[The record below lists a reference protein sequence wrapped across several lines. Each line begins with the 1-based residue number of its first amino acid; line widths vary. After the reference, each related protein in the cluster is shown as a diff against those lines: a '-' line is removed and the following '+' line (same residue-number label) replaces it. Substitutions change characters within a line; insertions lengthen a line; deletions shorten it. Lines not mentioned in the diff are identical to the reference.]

1 MAASSHF
8 ELRASNFAIIAV
20 VKIGLGADPN
30 QLLILITNDDGVDAP
45 GLKALRS
52 VLVPLG
58 RVVVAAPAEERSAS
72 SQALTIHHP
81 IRVKMTGEDSFAITG
96 TPADCV
102 ILALRKLLP
111 RPPDVVVSG
120 INHGP
125 NLGEDVLYSGT
136 VGAAREAALS
146 GCPALAISLV
156 SRREEDY
163 APAARFTARLI
174 RELFPGKMPP
184 GTCLNVNVPGG
195 AALDYRFTRQG
206 SKEAPSA
213 IEEKEDPR
221 GRSYYWIGQDAGVW
235 KEGTDTDYQ
244 AVREGFV
251 SVTPLQR
258 DQTDYKA
265 LGLLS
270 REEPL
275 EIAENAEH

>member
-1 MAASSHF
+1 M
-8 ELRASNFAIIAV
+8 
-20 VKIGLGADPN
+20 
-30 QLLILITNDDGVDAP
+30 LILVTNDDGVDAT
-45 GLKALRS
+45 GLRALRAALS
-52 VLVPLG
+52 ALG
-58 RVVVAAPAEERSAS
+58 RVVVAAPHEERSAS

-81 IRVKMTGEDSFAITG
+81 IRVRLIGEDTFAITG

-111 RPPDVVVSG
+111 RPPDLVVSG

-174 RELFPGKMPP
+174 QELFPERMPP
-184 GTCLNVNVPGG
+184 GTCLNVNVPGA
-195 AALDYRFTRQG
+195 AALHYRFTRQG

-221 GRSYYWIGQDAGVW
+221 GRSYFWIGQDASVW
-235 KEGTDTDYQ
+235 QEGADTDYQ
-244 AVREGFV
+244 AVREGLV
-251 SVTPLQR
+251 SVTPLHR
-258 DQTDYKA
+258 DQTDYRA
-265 LGLLS
+265 LRLLS

-275 EIAENAEH
+275 EIAENAER